1 MPKIVDKPK
10 RRREIAVAAMDL
22 FVTKGFD
29 RASVR
34 EIAEVC
40 GIAKGSIYDY
50 FETKEG
56 ILIELVKIALETW
69 QETVLRLQQES
80 ASPAILVPEILV
92 ETVERMA
99 SEISGL
105 LVFLGY
111 ARQEGTL
118 AQHAE
123 LFSSIT
129 ALSVETSR
137 AIAEWLER
145 GRRDGIFPRVVD
157 PAADAA
163 LVISA
168 IDGISL
174 RHCYGLEPRDLAQ
187 GLHRF
192 LDVFLNGL
200 SA

>member
-10 RRREIAVAAMDL
+10 RRREIALTAMNL
-22 FVTKGFD
+22 FSKKGFE
-29 RASVR
+29 RTSVR

-50 FETKEG
+50 FTNKED
-56 ILIELVKIALETW
+56 ILIELVKLALETW
-69 QETVLRLQQES
+69 QAAILRLKQKS
-80 ASPAILVPEILV
+80 ASPAILIPELLV
-92 ETVERMA
+92 ETVEQMA

-105 LVFLGY
+105 FMFFGY
-111 ARQEGTL
+111 ARQEGTS

-123 LFSSIT
+123 LLSAVT
-129 ALSVETSR
+129 ALSNETSR
-137 AIAEWLER
+137 TFAEWLER
-145 GRRDGIFPRVVD
+145 GRRDGIFPNVSD

-163 LVISA
+163 LLISA

-174 RHCYGLEPRDLAQ
+174 RHRNGLEPRDLAQ

-192 LDVFLNGL
+192 LDVFLEGL

>member
-22 FVTKGFD
+22 FSKKGFE
-29 RASVR
+29 RTSVR

-50 FETKEG
+50 FANKED
-56 ILIELVKIALETW
+56 ILIELANHALETW
-69 QETVLRLQQES
+69 QAAILRLKQKS
-80 ASPAILVPEILV
+80 ASPAILIPELLV
-92 ETVERMA
+92 ETIEQMA
-99 SEISGL
+99 SEIGGL
-105 LVFLGY
+105 FVFFGY
-111 ARQEGTL
+111 ARQEGTY
-118 AQHAE
+118 AQHPE
-123 LFSSIT
+123 LFSAIT
-129 ALSVETSR
+129 ALSNETSR
-137 AIAEWLER
+137 TFAEWLER
-145 GRRDGIFPRVVD
+145 GRHDGIFPNVSD

-163 LVISA
+163 LLISA

-174 RHCYGLEPRDLAQ
+174 RHRHGLEPRDLAK

-192 LDVFLNGL
+192 LDVFLKGL